1 MLLGWL
7 VYQERKDLPSDL
19 ARQLKAAFTSEID
32 ARQYASLMRNV
43 SVMAG
48 YKDTYVVKKSD
59 IDVSRV
65 LGAPMAKK
73 SNLKSVRLSDQV
85 MDYVINFEGDGFN
98 QKFENLVLFCM
109 EQEEA
114 KKQRLE
120 SLDQQITKQYKKLET
135 VRELSSEIG
144 DVRRALTHLER
155 QTNDLSVLMDKLLKE
170 EKEKDDE
177 LPFP

>member
-1 MLLGWL
+1 
-7 VYQERKDLPSDL
+7 
-19 ARQLKAAFTSEID
+19 
-32 ARQYASLMRNV
+32 
-43 SVMAG
+43 
-48 YKDTYVVKKSD
+48 
-59 IDVSRV
+59 
-65 LGAPMAKK
+65 MAKK
-73 SNLKSVRLSDQV
+73 NNLKSVRLSDQV

-109 EQEEA
+109 EQEET

-155 QTNDLSVLMDKLLKE
+155 QAIDLSILMDKLL
-170 EKEKDDE
+170 
-177 LPFP
+177 